1 MKGYDKSSLMKKV
14 LVSILFL
21 ALSIS
26 SYSQSFGEI
35 QKVERIGDKIFRRG
49 ARPLINTSYDQVG
62 MYQFTLNDLVPTK
75 GRKSFWEK
83 KNNFTLDVNEVAFV
97 NWNAGGTNSISG
109 LYGMRIV
116 RTYRNDGFRWD
127 NQFRFR
133 YGVNQQE
140 EQELRKT
147 DDDLE
152 LSSSF
157 GYEVS
162 KDSKWFYSGRF
173 SFRTQ
178 VARGFNYPNTE
189 VAISE
194 FMAPGYMFLGVGA
207 KYVEP
212 NEKFELYLSPLTQRT
227 TFVMNQRLANQ
238 GSFGVQAAVRDAD
251 GNIIEEGENIRNELG
266 IQVTNQFETEV
277 FENTNLISRA
287 NLYTDYLN
295 DFGNIVIDWELI
307 LNFRINN
314 YMRANIGMHIRY
326 DDDIKT
332 QQEDA
337 SGNTVEAGPR
347 IQLKQ
352 QLGIGV
358 ALDL

>member
-1 MKGYDKSSLMKKV
+1 MYT
-14 LVSILFL
+14 
-21 ALSIS
+21 IS
-26 SYSQSFGEI
+26 F
-35 QKVERIGDKIFRRG
+35 
-49 ARPLINTSYDQVG
+49 
-62 MYQFTLNDLVPTK
+62 NDLVPTK

-83 KNNFTLDVNEVAFV
+83 KNKFTLDVSEVAFV

-109 LYGMRIV
+109 LYGMNIV
-116 RTYRNDGFRWD
+116 RTYRNDRFRWD

-140 EQELRKT
+140 DQELRKT
-147 DDDLE
+147 DDELE

-157 GYEVS
+157 GYEIS

-178 VARGFNYPNTE
+178 VARGYNYPNTD

-194 FMAPGYMFLGVGA
+194 FMAPGYFFLGVGA

-212 NEKFELYLSPLTQRT
+212 DEKFELYLSPLTQRT
-227 TFVMNQRLANQ
+227 TFVMNQRLANR
-238 GSFGVQAAVRDAD
+238 GAFGVTEAVRDPD

-266 IQVTNQFETEV
+266 ILVTNQFETEV
-277 FENTNLISRA
+277 FDSTNLISRTS
-287 NLYTDYLN
+287 LYTDYLN
-295 DFGNIVIDWELI
+295 NFGNIVVDWELI
-307 LNFRINN
+307 FDFKINSF
-314 YMRANIGMHIRY
+314 MRANIGIHIRY
-326 DDDIKT
+326 DDDINT
-332 QQEDA
+332 EREDE

-352 QLGIGV
+352 QLGIGIAV
-358 ALDL
+358 DL